1 MKMINIYKNCLSKYP
16 YLTRMFTSGLI
27 LSTADFTYQTFFE
40 KRETYDFKR
49 IGINYTVGFI
59 AAPWLFVWF
68 NKIQPQTL
76 KFLLGKPLNTPIY
89 DKVTKKIS
97 YDRLI
102 AKMLL
107 DYFICFPVMQL
118 IYHVNFNIL
127 YNNNLESIYNAFE
140 TKVSFSLQNY
150 HQAWPVASCLIHLF
164 VPAYLKAICANIS
177 GTTWNNYVN
186 YLFSSK

>member
-1 MKMINIYKNCLSKYP
+1 MIRIYKNCLNNFP

-40 KRETYDFKR
+40 KRESYDFKR

-97 YDRLI
+97 YDRLFV
-102 AKMLL
+102 KMLL
-107 DYFICFPVMQL
+107 DYFICFPVMQF
-118 IYHVNFNIL
+118 IYYVNFNIL

-140 TKVSFSLQNY
+140 TKVTFSLQNY

-186 YLFSSK
+186 YLFSSE